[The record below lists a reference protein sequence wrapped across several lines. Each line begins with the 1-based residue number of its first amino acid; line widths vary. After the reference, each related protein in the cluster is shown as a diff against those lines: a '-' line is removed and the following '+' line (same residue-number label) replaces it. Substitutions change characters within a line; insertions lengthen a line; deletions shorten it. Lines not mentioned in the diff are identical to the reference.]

1 MARWA
6 IGHYND
12 KGSMNGMIDAK
23 AVTSK
28 VAGAMLDATHWRNA
42 GVQYGCFSESGEWA
56 IVYPYERVLVLCHV
70 ILQHNNGLQAIMTL
84 LMVTQDNDDIQRR
97 DPWPRHFL
105 NLGCIEGQI
114 VQVKH

>member
-56 IVYPYERVLVLCHV
+56 IVYPYERVLVRFVLCC
-70 ILQHNNGLQAIMTL
+70 ITL
-84 LMVTQDNDDIQRR
+84 YYGTTMDCRQL
-97 DPWPRHFL
+97 
-105 NLGCIEGQI
+105 
-114 VQVKH
+114 